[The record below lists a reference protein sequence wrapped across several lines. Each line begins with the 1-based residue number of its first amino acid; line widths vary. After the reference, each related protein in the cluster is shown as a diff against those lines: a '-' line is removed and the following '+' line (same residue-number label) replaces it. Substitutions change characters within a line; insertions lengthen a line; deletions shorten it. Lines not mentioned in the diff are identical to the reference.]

1 MGAPF
6 TGHSA
11 MGMLDKSFNGW
22 LEGWSAHGLARG
34 TTSGQHKASQAAPG
48 TALQISL
55 DARFAATC
63 FCSLPGHQ
71 FWPGR
76 PSQPHGN
83 WFVWWPRLSEDT
95 GAGGLTPSVLVW
107 HPPSGPIASGDG
119 VNALNSWAIKFG
131 PEDQEDGTVLRGLRS
146 GHLQTGSSL
155 GDRRWRE
162 LLGKAPST

>member
-1 MGAPF
+1 LGAPF

-22 LEGWSAHGLARG
+22 LEGWSARGLARG

-119 VNALNSWAIKFG
+119 VNALNSWAISFG
-131 PEDQEDGTVLRGLRS
+131 PGEQEDGTGQGL
-146 GHLQTGSSL
+146 LSL
-155 GDRRWRE
+155 DTRPWDHIQNG
-162 LLGKAPST
+162 G

>member
-22 LEGWSAHGLARG
+22 LEGWSAHELARG
-34 TTSGQHKASQAAPG
+34 TTPGQHKASQAAPG

-55 DARFAATC
+55 DARFAATW
-63 FCSLPGHQ
+63 FCLLPGHQ

-76 PSQPHGN
+76 PSQLHGN

-95 GAGGLTPSVLVW
+95 GAGGLTPSVLVLAPTIRT
-107 HPPSGPIASGDG
+107 HC
-119 VNALNSWAIKFG
+119 V
-131 PEDQEDGTVLRGLRS
+131 
-146 GHLQTGSSL
+146 
-155 GDRRWRE
+155 RRWGQRPE
-162 LLGKAPST
+162 LLGHQFWPRRTGRWHRPGAPFTGHSAMGPYSKWRVIN